1 LVGLADL
8 VHRVP
13 DLVSPA
19 HLTDA
24 TLIANIRA
32 PPPQNL
38 SEEGGLIAYL
48 EQVLSELS

>member
-1 LVGLADL
+1 MNEFRDLVGLADL

-24 TLIANIRA
+24 ALIANIRA
-32 PPPQNL
+32 APARNSL
-38 SEEGGLIAYL
+38 
-48 EQVLSELS
+48 